1 MSRIIH
7 DVTLTLSPEVP
18 AWPGQAAPKLFR
30 LRSMSEGGANN
41 ISQLDTFV
49 HFGTHVDA
57 PLHFVEGARPVDQMP
72 LETLI
77 GPCVVVHFPDVDAI
91 SRADLEAADIP
102 PGTERLIIRT
112 RNCNLFDDHSQGF
125 DTSFVALTPDAA
137 NWVVEQGIS
146 LVGIDYFSIE
156 RYKEPGAATH
166 LALLRAEVAVV
177 EGLDLRKITPGN
189 YELVCMPLKL
199 KDCDG
204 APARV
209 ALIEN

>member
-7 DVTLTLSPEVP
+7 DVTLTLSSEVP
-18 AWPGQAAPKLFR
+18 AWPGQKAPKLFR

-41 ISQLDTFV
+41 ISQLETFV

-57 PLHFVEGARPVDQMP
+57 PLHFVNGARPVDQMP

-77 GPCVVVHFPDVDAI
+77 GPCVVVDFPDVDAI
-91 SRADLEAADIP
+91 SREDLQGANIP
-102 PGTERLIIRT
+102 AGTERLIIRT
-112 RNCNLFDDHSQGF
+112 RNCRLFDDHSQGF
-125 DTSFVALTPDAA
+125 DKNFVALMPDAA
-137 NWVVEQGIS
+137 NWVVEQGFL

-156 RYKEPGAATH
+156 RYEEPGALTH
-166 LALLRAEVAVV
+166 LALLGAEVAVV
-177 EGLDLRKITPGN
+177 EGLDLRAISPGD
-189 YELVCMPLKL
+189 YELICMPLKL

>member
-1 MSRIIH
+1 MSRTIH
-7 DVTLTLSPEVP
+7 DVTLTISPEVP
-18 AWPGQAAPKLFR
+18 AWPGQKAPKLFR
-30 LRSMSEGGANN
+30 LRSMSEGEANN

-57 PLHFVEGARPVDQMP
+57 PLHFVDGARPVDQMP

-77 GPCVVVHFPDVDAI
+77 GPCVVVSFSDVDAI
-91 SRADLEAADIP
+91 TREDLEAADIP
-102 PGTERLIIRT
+102 QGTERLILRT
-112 RNCNLFDDHSQGF
+112 RNSRLFDDHTQGF
-125 DTSFVALTPDAA
+125 DKNFVALTPDAA
-137 NWVVEQGIS
+137 NWVVERGML

-166 LALLRAEVAVV
+166 VALLSAEVAVV
-177 EGLDLRKITPGN
+177 EGLDLREIKAGN

-209 ALIEN
+209 ALMEN

>member
-1 MSRIIH
+1 MNRKIH
-7 DVTLTLSPEVP
+7 DITLTFSPEVP
-18 AWPGQAAPKLFR
+18 VWPGQKAPKLFR

-41 ISQLDTFV
+41 ISQLETFV

-57 PLHFVEGARPVDQMP
+57 PLHFVEGARPMDQVP

-77 GPCVVVHFPDVDAI
+77 GPCVVVYFPDSDAI
-91 SRADLEAADIP
+91 TREDIEAADIP
-102 PGTERLIIRT
+102 KETERLIIRT
-112 RNCNLFDDHSQGF
+112 RNSRLFDDHSQGF
-125 DTSFVALTPDAA
+125 DKNFVALTPDAA
-137 NWVVEQGIS
+137 NWVVERGIR

-166 LALLRAEVAVV
+166 LALLGAEVAVV
-177 EGLDLRKITPGN
+177 EGLDLRVIEPGN

-209 ALIEN
+209 ALIES